1 MGTVTIRNYN
11 FPIRFS
17 YRGWNV
23 EITDNTGLFSM
34 KDLKVRVRMVV
45 ASEEISSSIA
55 HATARVI
62 KIKEM
67 QKRFMGV
74 YSMNFMQE
82 DTAVYQ
88 SEYNRILK
96 LANDFARKK
105 GAIDY
110 TLGTNGGMLDR
121 FFGQNISAVEKMCQK
136 VVENIDRIYGDVQE
150 EFLKTLK

>member
-1 MGTVTIRNYN
+1 
-11 FPIRFS
+11 
-17 YRGWNV
+17 
-23 EITDNTGLFSM
+23 M

-67 QKRFMGV
+67 QKRFMGA

-88 SEYNRILK
+88 SEYNRIL
-96 LANDFARKK
+96 
-105 GAIDY
+105 
-110 TLGTNGGMLDR
+110 
-121 FFGQNISAVEKMCQK
+121 
-136 VVENIDRIYGDVQE
+136 
-150 EFLKTLK
+150 

>member
-1 MGTVTIRNYN
+1 MSKVAIRNYN
-11 FPIRFS
+11 FPINFT
-17 YRGWNV
+17 YKGWRV
-23 EITDNTGLFSM
+23 EIIDNTGLFSM

-45 ASEEISSSIA
+45 DTEAISSSIA
-55 HATARVI
+55 HQTARVI

-67 QKRFMGV
+67 QKGFMGV
-74 YSMNFMQE
+74 HSMNFMQE
-82 DTAVYQ
+82 DVAVYQ

-96 LANDFARKK
+96 LANDFARRK
-105 GAIDY
+105 GTIDY

-136 VVENIDRIYGDVQE
+136 VVENIDRLYGDVQD

>member
-17 YRGWNV
+17 YKGWNV
-23 EITDNTGLFSM
+23 EVTDNTGLFSM
-34 KDLKVRVRMVV
+34 KDLKVRVKMVV
-45 ASEEISSSIA
+45 DSEGISSNIA
-55 HATARVI
+55 HATAKVA

-110 TLGTNGGMLDR
+110 TLGANGGMLDR
-121 FFGQNISAVEKMCQK
+121 FFGQNISAVEMMCQK
-136 VVENIDRIYGDVQE
+136 VVENIDRIYGDVQD

>member
-1 MGTVTIRNYN
+1 MFSLKFNPMGTVTIRNYN

-17 YRGWNV
+17 YKGWNV

-67 QKRFMGV
+67 QKPRR
-74 YSMNFMQE
+74 N
-82 DTAVYQ
+82 
-88 SEYNRILK
+88 L
-96 LANDFARKK
+96 RK
-105 GAIDY
+105 
-110 TLGTNGGMLDR
+110 
-121 FFGQNISAVEKMCQK
+121 
-136 VVENIDRIYGDVQE
+136 
-150 EFLKTLK
+150 